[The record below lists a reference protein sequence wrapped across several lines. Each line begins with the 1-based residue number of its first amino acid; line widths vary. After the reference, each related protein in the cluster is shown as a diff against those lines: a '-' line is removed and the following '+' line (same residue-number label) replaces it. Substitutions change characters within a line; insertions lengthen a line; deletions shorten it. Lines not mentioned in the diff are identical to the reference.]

1 MNRFCALLLIT
12 LFAGIVS
19 LHAQSNP
26 TSNDAKADY
35 TSIKN
40 ILLKSAD
47 KMPEENY
54 SFRTTPLVRT
64 YGEMIAHIA
73 DAQMAM
79 CAAAKGEQKK
89 GDAAGKTS
97 KADLSAALKASFDYC
112 DPIYDSMTDAM
123 GAQTVKMFGRDR
135 TKVSVLFFN
144 VEHDNEMYG
153 QMVAYMRIKGIVPPS
168 SEGRP

>member
-1 MNRFCALLLIT
+1 MNCLKTLLFVTI
-12 LFAGIVS
+12 FAATVS

-26 TSNDAKADY
+26 LSADAKADY

-40 ILLKSAD
+40 NLLKSAE
-47 KMPEENY
+47 KMPEQNY
-54 SFRTTPLVRT
+54 GFRTTPQVRT

-73 DAQMAM
+73 DVQTML
-79 CAAAKGEQKK
+79 CAAAKGEQ
-89 GDAAGKTS
+89 GHGSAAGKTS
-97 KADLSAALKASFDYC
+97 KADLSAALKASFDAC
-112 DPIYDSMTDAM
+112 DPLYDSMTDAD
-123 GAQTVKMFGRDR
+123 GAQTVKMFGHDK
-135 TKVSVLFFN
+135 TKIGVLFFN